1 MKLFTTKFLLLGWST
16 FFLGIPGQYAY
27 AQAASTSPKIEA
39 SSNVASTNIGIFRDQ
54 YTRHVE
60 RRVLGALAR
69 KKVWDG
75 PTTGPVA
82 KQGKTIVYIAADLRN
97 GGVSGVANGVN
108 DACLVI
114 GWRCQVWDGQG
125 SMEVRTLAFQK
136 ALKANVDGIVLG
148 GFDANEQSI
157 SLKEANRKKIPVV
170 GWHSSGTA
178 AGAPELFYNVA
189 TNSQDVAEATAL
201 YAVLE
206 SRGNAGIVIMT
217 DSTYSIAQAKSDAMA
232 RIVKNCRGC
241 TLLGIENIPMANAAQ
256 LMPSLTAGLMQKYGS
271 QWTHTLAINDVY
283 FDFMKPTLEAAGFRP
298 MNLSAGDGSTTAY
311 ERIRKYQFQAGTVP
325 EPLNLHGWQ
334 IVDELNRAF
343 SGIPPSGY
351 STPVHLVTPQT
362 ILFDGGQNNNFDPD
376 NGYKFEYK
384 RIWFKL

>member
-1 MKLFTTKFLLLGWST
+1 MKLLAKKILLLGWATLVFGLS
-16 FFLGIPGQYAY
+16 GPYVC
-27 AQAASTSPKIEA
+27 AQTASASPKAEA
-39 SSNVASTNIGIFRDQ
+39 SSNAASTNIGVFRDQ

-69 KKVWDG
+69 KKMWDG
-75 PTTGPVA
+75 PTAGPLA
-82 KQGKTIVYIAADLRN
+82 NQGKTVVYIAADLRN
-97 GGVSGVANGVN
+97 GGVSGVANGMSE
-108 DACLVI
+108 ACLVI
-114 GWRCQVWDGQG
+114 GWHCQVWDGQG
-125 SMEVRTLAFQK
+125 SIEVRTLAFQK
-136 ALKANVDGIVLG
+136 ALKANVDGVVLG

-157 SLKEANRKKIPVV
+157 ALKEANRKKISVV

-178 AGAPELFYNVA
+178 AGAPGLFYNVA

-217 DSTYSIAQAKSDAMA
+217 DSTYSIALAKSDAMA

-256 LMPSLTAGLMQKYGS
+256 LMPSLTTGLMQKYGA

-283 FDFMKPTLEAAGFRP
+283 FDFMKPTLEAAGFHP

-334 IVDELNRAF
+334 IVDELNRAM
-343 SGIPPSGY
+343 SGTAPSGY
-351 STPVHLVTPQT
+351 NTPVHLVTPQT

-376 NGYKFEYK
+376 NGYRTEYK
-384 RIWFKL
+384 KIWFRR